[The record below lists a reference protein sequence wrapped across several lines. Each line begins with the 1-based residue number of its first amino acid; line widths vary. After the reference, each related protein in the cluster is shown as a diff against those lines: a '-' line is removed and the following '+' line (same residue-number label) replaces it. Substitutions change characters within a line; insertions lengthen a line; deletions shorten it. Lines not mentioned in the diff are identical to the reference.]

1 MHIKKLSNFLNESRN
16 LHLEHVE
23 DSVFE
28 SGKEIRE
35 ALRFLASLR
44 NMLTGNETS
53 GMNLT
58 VKWDGAPAIFCGTNP
73 ERSQDKLYSR

>member
-1 MHIKKLSNFLNESRN
+1 MHMKKLSNFLTESRN

-28 SGKEIRE
+28 SGNEVRE

-44 NMLTGNETS
+44 NMLTGNES
-53 GMNLT
+53 GGMGLT
-58 VKWDGAPAIFCGTNP
+58 VVVLQKN
-73 ERSQDKLYSR
+73 